1 MSEPL
6 SSNDIE
12 DVVSSVRRLV
22 SPEARPRP
30 VSRDLGMDRL
40 ILTPSLRIVVEHQA
54 SGPAVIKLEALS
66 KKARTSS
73 SRTKTRMISA
83 PILTVKGAE
92 VLMPVQDQQ
101 EPLATSL
108 GAVASLSEMALSAE
122 EAELVSD
129 DPVAEVSK
137 PEQVKTRRRA
147 VSAKSAPAKARAKPK
162 AVGARAA
169 KAVKSAVEV
178 APTVTLHAAEPA
190 AEAQPQDVAPVA
202 DAILA
207 PVEAFPEVADEI
219 LALEPP
225 VVQPSAA
232 LTDAEGNPISLLDE
246 DQLIQ
251 LLRRVIRDELQGA
264 LGEKITRN
272 VRKLVRAEL
281 ARALTAETLE

>member
-30 VSRDLGMDRL
+30 SSRDLGMDRL

-101 EPLATSL
+101 EPLTTSL

-162 AVGARAA
+162 AVRARAA

-219 LALEPP
+219 LAFEPS

-281 ARALTAETLE
+281 ARALTAQTLE

>member
-1 MSEPL
+1 
-6 SSNDIE
+6 
-12 DVVSSVRRLV
+12 
-22 SPEARPRP
+22 
-30 VSRDLGMDRL
+30 MDRL

-101 EPLATSL
+101 EPLTTSL

-162 AVGARAA
+162 AVRARAA

-219 LALEPP
+219 LALEPS

-281 ARALTAETLE
+281 ARALTAQTLE